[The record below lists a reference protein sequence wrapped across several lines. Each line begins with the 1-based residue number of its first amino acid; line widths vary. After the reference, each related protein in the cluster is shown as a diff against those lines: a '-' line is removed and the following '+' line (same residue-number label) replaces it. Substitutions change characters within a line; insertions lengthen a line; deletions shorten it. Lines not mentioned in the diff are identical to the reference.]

1 MKKEDALSRI
11 PREGFLKITPS
22 GRKPLNPEQKTALIR
37 KGNEFFNKGDIATAK
52 RIFITTGYSDGLER
66 VGDYHQQKG
75 DILEALRMYWIAP
88 APGKKQQLIEQC
100 AALVQYWI
108 NEKG

>member
-1 MKKEDALSRI
+1 MKKEDALSKM
-11 PREGFLKITPS
+11 PKEGFLKITPS
-22 GRKPLNPEQKTALIR
+22 GKQALKPEQKIALIR
-37 KGNEFFNKGDIATAK
+37 KGNAFFNQGDIDTAK

-66 VGDYHQQKG
+66 VGDYHQQQG

>member
-1 MKKEDALSRI
+1 MKKEDALKRM
-11 PREGFLKITPS
+11 PREGFIKVTPTEK
-22 GRKPLNPEQKTALIR
+22 KPLSPEQKTALIR
-37 KGNEFFNKGDIATAK
+37 KGNELFNKGDIDTAK

-66 VGDYHQQKG
+66 VGDYLQQKG
-75 DILEALRMYWIAP
+75 EILEALRMYWIAP
-88 APGKKQQLIEQC
+88 AQGKKQQLIEQC

>member
-1 MKKEDALSRI
+1 MKKEEALSRMSK
-11 PREGFLKITPS
+11 EGFLKITPS
-22 GRKPLNPEQKTALIR
+22 GKKPLNPEHKTALIR
-37 KGNEFFNKGDIATAK
+37 KGNEFFNQGDIATAK

-66 VGDYHQQKG
+66 VGDYHQQQG

-100 AALVQYWI
+100 AALVQYWV